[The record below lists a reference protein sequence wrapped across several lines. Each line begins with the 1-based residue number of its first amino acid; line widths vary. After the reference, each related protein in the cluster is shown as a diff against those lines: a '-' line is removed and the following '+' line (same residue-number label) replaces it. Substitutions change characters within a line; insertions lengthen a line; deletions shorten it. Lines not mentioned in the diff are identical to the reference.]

1 MNAMQLQTSI
11 ADLLLSK
18 LHLYVPSTSTDLI
31 ESGMMDSLTF
41 VDLLTHLER
50 EFDITIHPDD
60 LETDS
65 FRSID
70 KIVEF
75 VNTRRMAWQPDAR
88 L

>member
-1 MNAMQLQTSI
+1 MHLQTAI

-18 LHLYVPSTSTDLI
+18 LHLHVPSTSTDLI

-50 EFDITIHPDD
+50 EFDITIYPDE

-75 VNTRRMAWQPDAR
+75 VNTRQIGRRLGAR

>member
-1 MNAMQLQTSI
+1 MHLQTAI
-11 ADLLLSK
+11 ADLLLNA
-18 LHLYVPSTSTDLI
+18 LHLHVPSTSTDLI

-50 EFDITIHPDD
+50 EFDITIDPDD

-75 VNTRRMAWQPDAR
+75 VHTRQIGRRLDAR
-88 L
+88 V